1 MKILIIGDIVGGP
14 GRDAVAKVL
23 PDILRSDTID
33 FVIAN
38 AENIAHGRGVTESTL
53 KQMQDAGVDYFTSGD
68 HLFWQKG
75 SLDIIESLP
84 VIRPANY
91 PKAVPGEGYKIF
103 DLGKK
108 GKILLINLM
117 GRTFLNER
125 LDDPFSVADMIL
137 EKYKDEKSLLTL
149 VDFHAEATSEKYALG
164 FYLDGRVT
172 SVTGTHTHVPTCDN
186 RALPKGT
193 LFVADVGMSGNVD
206 SVLGVK
212 KEIIIDMYTTA
223 LNQKFEWEESGRKAF
238 NSVLIDTEEISI
250 KRIDKYL

>member
-23 PDILRSDTID
+23 PDILQSDTID

-38 AENIAHGRGVTESTL
+38 AENIAHGRGVTKETL
-53 KQMQDAGVDYFTSGD
+53 KQMQDVGVDYFTSGD

-75 SLDIIESLP
+75 SLDIIEGLP

-91 PKAVPGEGYKIF
+91 PKTVPGEG
-103 DLGKK
+103 DK

-125 LDDPFSVADMIL
+125 LDDPFSMADMIL

-186 RALPKGT
+186 RVLPKGT
-193 LFVADVGMSGNVD
+193 LFVTDVGMSGNVD

-212 KEIIIDMYTTA
+212 KELIIDMYTTA
-223 LNQKFEWEESGRKAF
+223 LNQKFEWEDSGRKVF
-238 NSVLIDTEEISI
+238 NSVLIDTEEKSI
-250 KRIDKYL
+250 RRIDKYL